1 MADARAIISLEK
13 EDDATAAA
21 DVGGELSMGIKGSLA
36 THGDKLLKFA
46 AAERVGDNMESSSQL
61 AAQLREVRSTQ
72 ALGALTAEY
81 DFEAE
86 EDKDLTFKAG

>member
-1 MADARAIISLEK
+1 
-13 EDDATAAA
+13 
-21 DVGGELSMGIKGSLA
+21 
-36 THGDKLLKFA
+36 
-46 AAERVGDNMESSSQL
+46 MESSSQL